1 MGIIEEN
8 EIEEWYDE
16 ETTDSGYRKLLS
28 TQILN
33 AQNFNWDWK
42 DSIWSDEN
50 SKNTEYWE
58 CWAPSYHRNKDQKVL
73 HFIKYPADKKENFF
87 LYNKFNAGWN
97 QNFKP
102 ERNMKIPKTPYKVLD
117 APKLKNDFYW
127 NLLDWGRNN
136 MIVVGLASNWYLWN
150 ANNGKV
156 SKLKELKNDYFT
168 SLSFNTNGTTLAF
181 GSNQGKVQIWD
192 INKAVWIRGDF
203 KHSGKVG
210 VISLNNNMLIS
221 GSRDKSIIVRDI
233 REKPW
238 KYQKIKRHSQE
249 IVGLKWDESGQN
261 LASGGNDN
269 KLFVWDIRNFSKAKC
284 RFRGH
289 SAAVRAISWSP
300 HKENIV
306 VSGGGTSDQT
316 IRFWDIFNGKQ
327 IQCLNTSSQV
337 WQISFSQNA
346 NQFVS
351 THGFSSIKENQ
362 NQVWVWKC
370 TNSK

>member
-1 MGIIEEN
+1 
-8 EIEEWYDE
+8 
-16 ETTDSGYRKLLS
+16 
-28 TQILN
+28 
-33 AQNFNWDWK
+33 
-42 DSIWSDEN
+42 
-50 SKNTEYWE
+50 
-58 CWAPSYHRNKDQKVL
+58 
-73 HFIKYPADKKENFF
+73 
-87 LYNKFNAGWN
+87 
-97 QNFKP
+97 
-102 ERNMKIPKTPYKVLD
+102 
-117 APKLKNDFYW
+117 
-127 NLLDWGRNN
+127 
-136 MIVVGLASNWYLWN
+136 
-150 ANNGKV
+150 
-156 SKLKELKNDYFT
+156 
-168 SLSFNTNGTTLAF
+168 
-181 GSNQGKVQIWD
+181 
-192 INKAVWIRGDF
+192 
-203 KHSGKVG
+203 
-210 VISLNNNMLIS
+210 MLIS

-337 WQISFSQNA
+337 
-346 NQFVS
+346 
-351 THGFSSIKENQ
+351 
-362 NQVWVWKC
+362 
-370 TNSK
+370 